1 MEKLIRN
8 LPMDIVLRIIPYTYQ
23 LQQRPLLDDIE
34 NFTKTKTRLLES
46 YYQYW
51 TIEIQEPEPDEYK
64 WWLINDFFGYAN
76 GNQATMY
83 GYIDKFYNIFLR
95 NHFLQSDQ
103 AVNKYIKKLEKK
115 DISTQINIFLGLF
128 TVKERNDFH
137 LVIE

>member
-8 LPMDIVLRIIPYTYQ
+8 LPMDIVLLIIPYTYQ

-46 YYQYW
+46 YYQFW
-51 TIEIQEPEPDEYK
+51 TVEMEESDPDEYK
-64 WWLINDFFGYAN
+64 WWLVNDFIRYAN
-76 GNQATMY
+76 GDQATMY

-95 NHFLQSDQ
+95 NHFLKSDEE
-103 AVNKYIKKLEKK
+103 VNKYIRKIENK
-115 DISTQINIFLGLF
+115 DVSTQINIFLGLF
-128 TVKERNDFH
+128 TVKERDEIH